1 MDTRDDV
8 TDDDVGIG
16 GCQIDMVAIFLFGK
30 CQPVIAKKI
39 FYPSD

>member
-16 GCQIDMVAIFLFGK
+16 GCQIDMVAIFFIWK
-30 CQPVIAKKI
+30 V
-39 FYPSD
+39 STRDS